1 MFGWGG
7 GIGSSLVGVDVDR
20 ERTPPAQ
27 PTPLDF
33 PQYDPPG
40 IASEANPA
48 TFDTLYRQLMAIR
61 KPQDISVDHIKTL
74 NLQVVRDVPASNIV
88 PEELLR
94 GLPPLPWE
102 EPQAPESGQE
112 ASSHLMGNGN
122 PYPPRDKYDVAKTEL
137 LFDNDDAF
145 RELARMAPRPGRQ
158 RVRLTQSRKFW
169 AGLERM
175 AQYWDTSLDNYYE
188 KPVQPQKSTNGETKT
203 DATQTDETLA
213 ADKAGDDKMDVDSP
227 QAEKPQV
234 ETVYTGRRIGAGH
247 EMPEDAREDT
257 LRGLLEMAAWPFGC
271 QAAVPSL
278 PPRLAVRNL
287 LFPVRQSLVAGRAP
301 QDRQTARKG
310 ILEGPVLVVQCR
322 PETSFREPNEAPG
335 QGQREMCD
343 LIREVGAMLLTAQER
358 AREGSVEVKPGEGKW
373 WTTTPRWGGAPNDGV
388 PIDTP
393 ENTDSKPEEEE
404 ATGHAN
410 KRSRYADPRMSS
422 RRQGPSNSRKAS
434 AAEKW
439 KTLQAGPSLW
449 DKKMRYMQIGKPK
462 NSPFDD
468 IYMIS
473 SINHHVSIVHLRV
486 HRRYLDYI
494 THGKSDF
501 HEESGSSDQPW
512 YALSLRRTRWYDL
525 MKAEERLEAFEG
537 VWRVFHYLMR
547 NNPD

>member
-1 MFGWGG
+1 
-7 GIGSSLVGVDVDR
+7 
-20 ERTPPAQ
+20 
-27 PTPLDF
+27 
-33 PQYDPPG
+33 
-40 IASEANPA
+40 
-48 TFDTLYRQLMAIR
+48 MAIR
-61 KPQDISVDHIKTL
+61 KPQDVSVDHIKTL
-74 NLQVVRDVPASNIV
+74 NLKVVRDVPAANIV
-88 PEELLR
+88 PEELLK

-102 EPQAPESGQE
+102 ESQAAESGQYV
-112 ASSHLMGNGN
+112 MGNGN

-188 KPVQPQKSTNGETKT
+188 KPVQSKESTNGEPKT
-203 DATQTDETLA
+203 DAMQTDETPA
-213 ADKAGDDKMDVDSP
+213 ADKAADEDANNKMDVDSP

-234 ETVYTGRRIGAGH
+234 EMVYTGRRIGAGH
-247 EMPEDAREDT
+247 EMPEEAREDT

-271 QAAVPSL
+271 QAAIPSL

-310 ILEGPVLVVQCR
+310 ILEGPLLVVQCR
-322 PETSFREPNEAPG
+322 PEISFREPNEAPG

-358 AREGSVEVKPGEGKW
+358 AREGAVEVKPGEGKW
-373 WTTTPRWGGAPNDGV
+373 WTTTPRWGGAPNEGV

-393 ENTDSKPEEEE
+393 ENTDSKPEDNNKPEEE
-404 ATGHAN
+404 VGHAS
-410 KRSRYADPRMSS
+410 KRSRLSS
-422 RRQGPSNSRKAS
+422 RRPGPSNSRKAS

-449 DKKMRYMQIGKPK
+449 DRKMRYMQIGKPK

-468 IYMIS
+468 VS
-473 SINHHVSIVHLRV
+473 QPTFRTIN
-486 HRRYLDYI
+486 YLIKRFTY
-494 THGKSDF
+494 
-501 HEESGSSDQPW
+501 
-512 YALSLRRTRWYDL
+512 
-525 MKAEERLEAFEG
+525 
-537 VWRVFHYLMR
+537 
-547 NNPD
+547 